1 MRSLALYGCILSLL
15 VCCACKEATV
25 NPETGDPATKNGQ
38 IYYSIVDVSDRSS
51 DVYRINSDGTGKKL
65 IYSNAEILSA
75 PAFGRLGI
83 IRMIS
88 ETEGDVALLD
98 VNGTFLNTIIGTSG
112 VSAGADY
119 PILSPTAD
127 KLLYRV
133 SRYDGVKQ
141 TAEIHSVHVDGTRD
155 IILEANAAHE
165 HIPVFS
171 PDGTK
176 VAYFIRGEYDAQ
188 NRSRDLLW
196 IINAD
201 GTGRRHLISEAKS
214 INDGFES
221 LDWSPDG
228 TKIVCLTESVDNGYD
243 IIVVDVDDAE
253 IHQITTDHLLKLM
266 PVFSPD
272 SKKIA
277 FCSGEEVGGV
287 MSVGISILDVDGA
300 NRRNI
305 TVSTV
310 ASTLYPR
317 WSPDGK
323 SIIVTEL
330 NVGTP
335 DPIAGTLKIVDI
347 ATGNIT
353 ILDQS
358 VYKAYWSKP

>member
-1 MRSLALYGCILSLL
+1 MRSLVLYGCILSLL
-15 VCCACKEATV
+15 VCSACKEATV
-25 NPETGDPATKNGQ
+25 NPDPGTPATKNGQ
-38 IYYSIVDVSDRSS
+38 IYYSIVNINNNSS

-65 IYSNAEILSA
+65 IYSNAGILSA
-75 PAFGRLGI
+75 PAFGRLGV
-83 IRMIS
+83 IRQIS
-88 ETEGDVALLD
+88 ETEGDIALLD
-98 VNGTFLNTIIGTSG
+98 ANGTFLNTVISIS
-112 VSAGADY
+112 SASPGIKE
-119 PILSPTAD
+119 PILSPAAD

-133 SRYDGVKQ
+133 GRYNGSQQ
-141 TAEIHSVHVDGTRD
+141 TTEIHSVNVDGTRD

-176 VAYFIRGEYDAQ
+176 VAYFIRGEKDAQ
-188 NRSRDLLW
+188 NRSRDQLW

-201 GTGRRHLISEAKS
+201 GTGRRQLISEAKS
-214 INDGFES
+214 INDGYES

-228 TKIVCLTESVDNGYD
+228 TKIVCLTESTDNGYD

-272 SKKIA
+272 SKKIT
-277 FCSGEEVGGV
+277 FCSGEEVDGV
-287 MSVGISILDVDGA
+287 MSVGISIIDVDGG
-300 NRRNI
+300 NRRHI
-305 TVSTV
+305 AISTV
-310 ASTLYPR
+310 ASTMYPR

-335 DPIAGTLKIVDI
+335 DPVAGTLKIVDI

-353 ILDQS
+353 VLDQS

>member
-1 MRSLALYGCILSLL
+1 MRRLTIFLYALL
-15 VCCACKEATV
+15 VCVLVSCNDDSTSPGSEKPKESRIFYTALQ
-25 NPETGDPATKNGQ
+25 PDGKNGT
-38 IYYSIVDVSDRSS
+38 IYSIKP
-51 DVYRINSDGTGKKL
+51 DGTDKRSVHENVAM
-65 IYSNAEILSA
+65 YSA
-75 PAFGRLGI
+75 PAAGRLGVM
-83 IRMIS
+83 RRIS
-88 ETEGDVALLD
+88 ETEWDVALLD
-98 VNGTFLNTIIGTSG
+98 TNGTFLNTIVSIVGA
-112 VSAGADY
+112 SAGIKD
-119 PILSPTAD
+119 PILSPTAN
-127 KLLYRV
+127 KLLYRIG
-133 SRYDGVKQ
+133 RYNGSQQ
-141 TAEIHSVHVDGTRD
+141 TTEIHIVNVDGTND
-155 IILEANAAHE
+155 ILLEANAAHE

-176 VAYFIRGEYDAQ
+176 VAYFIRGENDAQ
-188 NRSRDLLW
+188 SRSRDQLW

-201 GTGRRHLISEAKS
+201 GTGRRQLINEAKS

-277 FCSGEEVGGV
+277 FCNGEEVDGV
-287 MSVGISILDVDGA
+287 MSVGISIIDVDGA
-300 NRRNI
+300 NRRHI
-305 TVSTV
+305 AISTV
-310 ASTLYPR
+310 ASTMYPR

-323 SIIVTEL
+323 NVVVTEL

-335 DPIAGTLKIVDI
+335 DPVAGTLKIVNV

-353 ILDQS
+353 VLDQS
-358 VYKAYWSKP
+358 VYKAYWAKP